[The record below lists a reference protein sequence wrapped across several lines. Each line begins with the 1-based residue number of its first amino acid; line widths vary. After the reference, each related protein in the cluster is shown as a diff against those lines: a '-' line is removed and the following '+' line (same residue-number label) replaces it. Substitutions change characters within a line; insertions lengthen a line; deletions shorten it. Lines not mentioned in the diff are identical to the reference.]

1 MVADNL
7 PGLASHSLTDTHK
20 NKQTNQYK
28 FESSRFSNLK
38 LQNSISKQMGD
49 VMLVTSSI
57 YSLCSKLALSFGFEI
72 QPIIRFIGF
81 YD

>member
-1 MVADNL
+1 M
-7 PGLASHSLTDTHK
+7 SLKQT

-28 FESSRFSNLK
+28 LESSKCSNLK
-38 LQNSISKQMGD
+38 LQNSIYKQMGD

-57 YSLCSKLALSFGFEI
+57 YILCSKLARSLGFEI